1 MTNTSETG
9 HAKNVTNLESLI
21 TSIIALETSYNP
33 SRDSI
38 KLTSLQTLLTASTES
53 LNAVNIA
60 QATYSNAVAAR
71 KVAFEPFG
79 KLITRVMNSLK
90 ASGTSTQVVQSAR
103 TIVRKLQG
111 RRASAKITEE
121 EKKALEAEGKEVNQI
136 SASQMSFDNRIENF
150 DRLIMLLSSIPLY
163 NPNEAELKVETLKAL
178 HNQLKEKNTE
188 VILPIVQLS
197 NSRIARNKILY
208 SENTGL
214 VDVALDSK
222 TYIKSIF
229 GATSPQYKQISKLRF
244 IRPKRR

>member
-21 TSIIALETSYNP
+21 TSIIALGTTYNP

-38 KLTSLQTLLTASTES
+38 KLTALQTLLNVSKES
-53 LNAVNIA
+53 LNTVNIA
-60 QATYSNAVAAR
+60 QAAYSNAVAAR

-150 DRLIMLLSSIPLY
+150 DRLIMLLDSVPLY
-163 NPNEAELKVETLKAL
+163 APNEEELKITSLKAL
-178 HNQLKEKNTE
+178 QTTLKDTNTA
-188 VILPIVQLS
+188 VITTNIQLS
-197 NSRIARNKILY
+197 NARIARNEILY
-208 SENTGL
+208 KPISGL
-214 VDVALDSK
+214 VDIAFDTKV
-222 TYIKSIF
+222 YIKSVY
-229 GATSPQYKQISKLRF
+229 GATSPQYKQISKLKF
-244 IRPKRR
+244 TNKKD

>member
-38 KLTSLQTLLTASTES
+38 KLPALQALLTASKES

-103 TIVRKLQG
+103 PIVRKLQG

-150 DRLIMLLSSIPLY
+150 DILIMLLSSIRLY
-163 NPNEAELKVETLKAL
+163 NPNEEELKVETLKAL
-178 HNQLKEKNTE
+178 HNQLKEKNSE

-197 NSRIARNKILY
+197 NSRMNRNKILY
-208 SENTGL
+208 NENTGL

>member
-1 MTNTSETG
+1 MASTSETG

-21 TSIIALETSYNP
+21 TSIIALGTTYNP

-38 KLTSLQTLLTASTES
+38 KLTALQTLLNVSKES
-53 LNAVNIA
+53 LNTVNIA
-60 QATYSNAVAAR
+60 QAAYSNAVAAR
-71 KVAFEPFG
+71 KVAFEPCG

-150 DRLIMLLSSIPLY
+150 DKLIMLLSSVPLY
-163 NPNEAELKVETLKAL
+163 NPNEEELKIETLKAL
-178 HNQLKEKNTE
+178 YSQLKEKNTE

-208 SENTGL
+208 KENTGI
-214 VDVALDSK
+214 VDIAVDSK
-222 TYIKSIF
+222 TYIKSVF
-229 GATSPQYKQISKLRF
+229 GATSPQYKQVSRLYFKNRE
-244 IRPKRR
+244 

>member
-60 QATYSNAVAAR
+60 QAAYSNAVAAR
-71 KVAFEPFG
+71 KVAFEPFS

-90 ASGTSTQVVQSAR
+90 ASGASTQVVQSAR

-163 NPNEAELKVETLKAL
+163 NPNEAELKVEALKAL

>member
-60 QATYSNAVAAR
+60 QAAYSNAVAAR
-71 KVAFEPFG
+71 KVAFEPFS

-90 ASGTSTQVVQSAR
+90 ASGASTQVVQSAR

-121 EKKALEAEGKEVNQI
+121 EKKAIEAEGKEVNQI